1 MLRVRRDLPPAA
13 PTPFSD
19 AAADRLFD
27 RLRKEMSLP
36 SRDSSAP
43 RQPDIVPQAW
53 GEYAKRAGAV
63 AVDF

>member
-13 PTPFSD
+13 PMPFSD

-27 RLRKEMSLP
+27 RLRKEMFLP
-36 SRDSSAP
+36 SRESSAP
-43 RQPDIVPQAW
+43 SQPDVEPQAW
-53 GEYAKRAGAV
+53 VEYSKRADAV